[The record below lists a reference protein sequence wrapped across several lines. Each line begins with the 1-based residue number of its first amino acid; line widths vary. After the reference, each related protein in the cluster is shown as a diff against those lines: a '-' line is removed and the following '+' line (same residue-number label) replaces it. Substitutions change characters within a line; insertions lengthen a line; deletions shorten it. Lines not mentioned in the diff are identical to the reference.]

1 MLQLYVEGLII
12 FLLGRCTLRHMEKS
26 TSLGKWGG
34 GGGFV
39 LGVMLCG
46 TWDLSFP
53 TKDPTCAP
61 ALKCDVLTTGPPGKS
76 QGGVFRYWGERRKDD
91 CTPGGFGHEYL
102 DTSQGWTEEG
112 K

>member
-1 MLQLYVEGLII
+1 M
-12 FLLGRCTLRHMEKS
+12 
-26 TSLGKWGG
+26 G

-39 LGVMLCG
+39 FGVMLCG

-76 QGGVFRYWGERRKDD
+76 RGMFLDIGVKGENMIVLRVVLAMS
-91 CTPGGFGHEYL
+91 TW